1 MARGRILAAALAAMA
16 AAAAPGSGGR
26 IAEAQTASASS
37 FRVEEDREAPTR
49 GAIAGW
55 VYNDSRETVG
65 LVRMRLEVLDDSGKV
80 VGNQMGWAYGN
91 LRPGDRAYF
100 RIPIPE
106 QRGTR
111 RITIESFVVQSVQ
124 SP

>member
-1 MARGRILAAALAAMA
+1 MARGRILAAALAAMV

-65 LVRMRLEVLDDSGKV
+65 LVRMRLEVLDDNGKV

>member
-1 MARGRILAAALAAMA
+1 M
-16 AAAAPGSGGR
+16 
-26 IAEAQTASASS
+26 ASASS
-37 FRVEEDREAPTR
+37 FRVEEDRDAPTR

>member
-1 MARGRILAAALAAMA
+1 MARGRILAAALAAVV
-16 AAAAPGSGGR
+16 AAAAPGWGAR
-26 IAEAQTASASS
+26 KAEAQMASASS
-37 FRVEEDREAPTR
+37 FRVEEDRDAPTR

>member
-1 MARGRILAAALAAMA
+1 MARGRILAAALAAMV
-16 AAAAPGSGGR
+16 AAAAPGSGSR
-26 IAEAQTASASS
+26 IAEGQMASASS